1 MVGVSTV
8 VSSLL
13 SMFRVRCFGSI
24 ASAFRKHSER
34 RKYYEMFGIITQ
46 IQTILNLGTIRNFR
60 NHCKIFGTIPRFRNF
75 FTHDRPYYDANCRQ
89 DYSLNF
95 HASNLLCF
103 AVPLFSKPILTKQNI
118 ASTLKSF

>member
-1 MVGVSTV
+1 MVDVSTV

-24 ASAFRKHSER
+24 ASAFRKYSES

-46 IQTILNLGTIRNFR
+46 IQTTLNLGTIPNFR
-60 NHCKIFGTIPRFRNF
+60 NHCEIFGTIPRFRNF
-75 FTHDRPYYDANCRQ
+75 FTHGRPYYDANCRQ
-89 DYSLNF
+89 DYRLNF

-103 AVPLFSKPILTKQNI
+103 AVPLFSKPILTKKNI
-118 ASTLKSF
+118 ASTLNSF